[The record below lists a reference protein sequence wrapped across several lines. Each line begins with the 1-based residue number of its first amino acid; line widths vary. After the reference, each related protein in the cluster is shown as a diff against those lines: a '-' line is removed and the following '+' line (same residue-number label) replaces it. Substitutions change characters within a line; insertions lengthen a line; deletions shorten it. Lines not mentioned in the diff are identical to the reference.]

1 MSELT
6 SIIEDAYVLCLC
18 EGGAEMA
25 IMNMLL
31 DEERLIFERKDLV
44 SENIYPRMS
53 ARDVEKKFLN
63 RKYERPVVVLR
74 IIDSKRE
81 NFKLGKAYFERF
93 KVETCLTKP
102 EIEIL
107 IILDADMLE
116 EFYKVKSTIKP
127 SIFCKTR
134 LNHKDV
140 KSKDFMRDYFDI
152 ERLLLALKKYK
163 EVSKKDHYTLFE
175 LLKS

>member
-1 MSELT
+1 MPELIN
-6 SIIEDAYVLCLC
+6 IIDGAYVLCLC

-31 DEERLIFERKDLV
+31 DEERLIFEREDLI
-44 SENIYPRMS
+44 SEKIYPRMR

-63 RKYERPVVVLR
+63 RTYSRPVVILR

-93 KVETCLTKP
+93 KVQTCLTKP

-107 IILDADMLE
+107 IILDADVLE
-116 EFYKVKSTIKP
+116 EFYKVKSTTKP
-127 SIFCKTR
+127 SVFCKTR
-134 LNHKDV
+134 LNHKDI
-140 KSKDFMRDYFDI
+140 KSKYFMRDYFDV
-152 ERLLLALKKYK
+152 ERLLSVIKKYK
-163 EVSKKDHYTLFE
+163 EVSKKDHYMLYD
-175 LLKS
+175 LVKL